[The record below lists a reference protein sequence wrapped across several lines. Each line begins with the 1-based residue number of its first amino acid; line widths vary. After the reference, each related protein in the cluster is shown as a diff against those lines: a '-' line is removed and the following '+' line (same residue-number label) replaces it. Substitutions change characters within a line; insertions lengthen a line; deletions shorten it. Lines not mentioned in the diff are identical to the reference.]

1 MKARDYRKLR
11 SLSGVK
17 DSAELKEAYRQFLV
31 EQYQK
36 DIEKSQKDIEK
47 QNKKLDKINEKIDK
61 LYEKMGD
68 IPPSE
73 PQKGTTMNEYLN
85 GEKGE
90 KENQFEGYEID
101 KFKQNNSSD
110 NPPDE
115 ELNYTDEN
123 GNHLN
128 LRSGNYPENNEK
140 PVSDNIKDIEEE
152 INLIMDANTVK
163 ENSSAN
169 PQPAGNN

>member
-1 MKARDYRKLR
+1 MNLKLKR
-11 SLSGVK
+11 IDWYIIK
-17 DSAELKEAYRQFLV
+17 QFLGTYV
-31 EQYQK
+31 FAILLIISISVVF
-36 DIEKSQKDIEK
+36 D
-47 QNKKLDKINEKIDK
+47 INEKIDK

-73 PQKGTTMNEYLN
+73 PQKGTTMDEYLN

-169 PQPAGNN
+169 PQPAENN